1 MSTPVAYTNVA
12 GRVRISAKYVSSE
25 RLASSRYFIAW
36 DQIDT
41 VILDMDGTL
50 LDLHFDQAVWGQ
62 LLPQRFA
69 AALGCTIE
77 QATLEVARRLAAAR
91 GTLAWY
97 CLDHWSAQLGI
108 DVASLE
114 QELSHL
120 VQPRPGAISFL
131 QALAHAGY
139 HLVLAT
145 NAHPEGMRRKFD
157 LTGIDQYFDVVGCAH
172 DYGFCKEDPAFWPPF
187 ARDLVIDP
195 TRTLLIDDNH
205 AVLRAARQFGIAYV
219 VGMQYPDLLGPQIT
233 SPEFHC
239 IDSFDDLLGLPTP
252 E

>member
-1 MSTPVAYTNVA
+1 MAYTNVA

-25 RLASSRYFIAW
+25 RLASSRYFIDW

-97 CLDHWSAQLGI
+97 CLGPLVRTTRHRRRQIGARTQPLG
-108 DVASLE
+108 ATT
-114 QELSHL
+114 
-120 VQPRPGAISFL
+120 PRRYFVPTGVGTRRLPSRIS
-131 QALAHAGY
+131 
-139 HLVLAT
+139 
-145 NAHPEGMRRKFD
+145 
-157 LTGIDQYFDVVGCAH
+157 DQ
-172 DYGFCKEDPAFWPPF
+172 
-187 ARDLVIDP
+187 
-195 TRTLLIDDNH
+195 
-205 AVLRAARQFGIAYV
+205 RA
-219 VGMQYPDLLGPQIT
+219 P
-233 SPEFHC
+233 
-239 IDSFDDLLGLPTP
+239 
-252 E
+252 